1 MEVKSDICKKK
12 YFKIVLYLKTLPMF
26 RALNVAEKLTAGVLF
41 IMVSIELVIRKGSGQ
56 NINSPKPL
64 LGAK

>member
-1 MEVKSDICKKK
+1 MTLVNKNMS
-12 YFKIVLYLKTLPMF
+12 KIVLYLKTLPMF
-26 RALNVAEKLTAGVLF
+26 RALNVAEKPTDGVF
-41 IMVSIELVIRKGSGQ
+41 FAMVSIESVIRKGSGH

>member
-1 MEVKSDICKKK
+1 MS
-12 YFKIVLYLKTLPMF
+12 KIVLYLKTLPMF
-26 RALNVAEKLTAGVLF
+26 RALNVAEKPTDGVF
-41 IMVSIELVIRKGSGQ
+41 FAMVSIESVIRKGSGH